1 MSRPPV
7 ALTIAGSDPSGGA
20 GIQADLK
27 TFSALGVYGTT
38 VITALTAQNTQGVF
52 GVHVVP
58 AEFVTRQLE
67 TLVADVRLDT
77 IKIGMLANADIVT
90 AVGDFLRRHPHEHVV
105 LDPVIVATSGD
116 RLLDDDAVRA
126 VRELMPLVSLIT
138 PNLAEAA
145 ALLDTSVAATLPDMR
160 LQAVALQEMGA
171 RRVLIKGGHLSDGT
185 DALDL
190 LLHGKS
196 EGGKGGETVLRA
208 PRVNTVNTH
217 GTGCTLSSALAALRP
232 QRDSWLE
239 AAVDAK
245 SWLTAALAAAD
256 GLQIGR
262 DLVQDSAGDPGK
274 DLGKHPGKNPVKNP
288 VKRHGPVHHFHAIWD
303 R

>member
-27 TFSALGVYGTT
+27 TFSALGVYGTC
-38 VITALTAQNTQGVF
+38 VITALTAQNTQGVS
-52 GVHVVP
+52 GVHVIP
-58 AEFVTRQLE
+58 TEFVTQQLD
-67 TLVADVRLDT
+67 TLVADVRLDA
-77 IKIGMLANADIVT
+77 IKIGMLANAGIVV
-90 AVGDFLRRHPHEHVV
+90 AVGEFLQRQNHVDHVV
-105 LDPVIVATSGD
+105 LDPVMVATSGD
-116 RLLDDDAVRA
+116 RLLDNDAVRA
-126 VRELMPLVSLIT
+126 IRDLMPLVSLIT

-145 ALLDTSVAATLPDMR
+145 ALLDTSPAATLPDMR

-171 RRVLIKGGHLSDGT
+171 RRVLIKGGHLDDSP
-185 DALDL
+185 DAVDL
-190 LLHGKS
+190 LLHLD
-196 EGGKGGETVLRA
+196 GEEVLRA

-239 AAVDAK
+239 AALEAK

-256 GLQIGR
+256 SLEIGL
-262 DLVQDSAGDPGK
+262 
-274 DLGKHPGKNPVKNP
+274 HPGQNNI
-288 VKRHGPVHHFHAIWD
+288 RGHGPVHHFHAIWD

>member
-27 TFSALGVYGTT
+27 TFSALGAYGTT

-77 IKIGMLANADIVT
+77 IKIGMLANADIVA

-105 LDPVIVATSGD
+105 LDPVMVATSGD

-126 VRELMPLVSLIT
+126 VRDLMPLVSLIT

-145 ALLDTSVAATLPDMR
+145 ALLGTGSVASTLPEMR
-160 LQAVALQEMGA
+160 RQAMALQEMGA
-171 RRVLIKGGHLSDGT
+171 QRVLLKGGHLSD
-185 DALDL
+185 DADAVDL
-190 LLHGKS
+190 LLHGRS
-196 EGGKGGETVLRA
+196 KGGEEVLRV
-208 PRVNTVNTH
+208 PRVDTVNTH

-245 SWLTAALAAAD
+245 GWLTAALAAAD

-274 DLGKHPGKNPVKNP
+274 DLGKNPVR
-288 VKRHGPVHHFHAIWD
+288 RHGPVHHFHAIWD
-303 R
+303 H